1 MKLSILFM
9 LKIALLA
16 SLYIVPSEA
25 AVPIKINAY
34 AIHFGGQVVYRY
46 QVQNNSASTIY
57 QVALGLQTEMNGAE
71 ELPGLPWSNNPT
83 YFNADAAVMLPLNEC
98 KPFVGMDCF
107 INVIQFESMTKP
119 RSIIS
124 MSGAESNSQYIIGM
138 EDIKAGASSSVAEL
152 YVPAAHQSTGY
163 LTATGRVSL
172 LDNFPKNPD
181 GSLITSVEIPFT
193 KLDTTPPV
201 LTVTL
206 TPATITSAQ
215 RGQMIPVTATITVKD
230 DYDPAPE
237 IKLVSVLAD
246 DPANGSDIQGD
257 AVDTDDR
264 SFSVRAARFNPAIMR
279 SYIVVYSATDASG
292 NTTTVST
299 KLPVN

>member
-1 MKLSILFM
+1 MKLSIPFM
-9 LKIALLA
+9 LTTALFA

-46 QVQNNSASTIY
+46 QVQNNSVSTIY
-57 QVALGLQTEMNGAE
+57 QVELGLQTEMNGLE

-98 KPFVGMDCF
+98 KPFFGMDCF

-119 RSIIS
+119 RSIIY
-124 MSGAESNSQYIIGM
+124 MSGAESNPQHILGM
-138 EDIKAGASSSVAEL
+138 ENIKAGASSSVAEL

-172 LDNFPKNPD
+172 LDNLPKNPD
-181 GSLITSVEIPFT
+181 GSFITSVDVPFT

-206 TPATITSAQ
+206 NPAPISAAQ

-237 IKLVSVLAD
+237 IKLVSIQTQGGFKPSDAPGALIGAD
-246 DPANGSDIQGD
+246 S
-257 AVDTDDR
+257 R
-264 SFSVRAARFNPAIMR
+264 SFQLNSTPYSPTVPRAYVLVF
-279 SYIVVYSATDASG
+279 SATDASG
-292 NTTTVST
+292 NETRVSVPY
-299 KLPVN
+299 LM

>member
-1 MKLSILFM
+1 MKLSISLI
-9 LKIALLA
+9 LKSFLLT
-16 SLYIVPSEA
+16 SLCATTADA
-25 AVPIKINAY
+25 AVPIQIKAY
-34 AIHFGGQVVYRY
+34 GIHFGGQVVYRY

-57 QVALGLQTEMNGAE
+57 QVELGLQTEMNGPE

-107 INVIQFESMTKP
+107 MSVIQFESMIKP
-119 RSIIS
+119 RAVIH
-124 MSGAESNSQYIIGM
+124 MSGAESSPQYIMGM
-138 EDIKAGASSSVAEL
+138 EDIKAGTVSSVAEL

-172 LDNFPKNPD
+172 LDNLPKNLD
-181 GSLITSVEIPFT
+181 GSFITSVDVPFT

-201 LTVTL
+201 LSVTL
-206 TPATITSAQ
+206 NPATITSAQ

-237 IKLVSVLAD
+237 IKLEYVKVLGAANPTVGGAVIGTDSRRFQISV
-246 DPANGSDIQGD
+246 PA
-257 AVDTDDR
+257 A
-264 SFSVRAARFNPAIMR
+264 NPSNTLSWYAFLF
-279 SYIVVYSATDASG
+279 SATDASG
-292 NTTTVST
+292 NKVQ
-299 KLPVN
+299 LPVMLRLP

>member
-1 MKLSILFM
+1 MKLSISLILQSAILTSLF
-9 LKIALLA
+9 AA
-16 SLYIVPSEA
+16 TAEA
-25 AVPIKINAY
+25 AVPIQIKAY
-34 AIHFGGQVVYRY
+34 GIHFGGQVVYRY

-57 QVALGLQTEMNGAE
+57 QVELGLQTEMNGPE

-107 INVIQFESMTKP
+107 MNVIQFESMIKP
-119 RSIIS
+119 RAVIH
-124 MSGAESNSQYIIGM
+124 MSGAESSPQYIMGM
-138 EDIKAGASSSVAEL
+138 EDIKAGTVSSVAEL

-172 LDNFPKNPD
+172 LDNLPKNPD
-181 GSLITSVEIPFT
+181 GSFITSVDVPFT

-206 TPATITSAQ
+206 NLTTITAAQ

-237 IKLVSVLAD
+237 IKLVSIQTQGGFKPSDAPGALIGAD
-246 DPANGSDIQGD
+246 S
-257 AVDTDDR
+257 R
-264 SFSVRAARFNPAIMR
+264 SFQLNSTPYSPTVPRAYVLVF
-279 SYIVVYSATDASG
+279 SATDASG
-292 NTTTVST
+292 NETRVSVPY
-299 KLPVN
+299 LM